1 MGEIAD
7 AMLGGEMCAG
17 CGEWLE
23 CMTKDEEIKD
33 PCSDMGIPVY
43 CSKQCATDHGAKGQY
58 VCPH

>member
-23 CMTKDEEIKD
+23 CMIKDEEIED

-43 CSKQCATDHGAKGQY
+43 CTPECAADHGAAGQY
-58 VCPH
+58 TCPH